1 MCWPLTKVND
11 YYFGPKQ
18 GKRLMCVSH
27 NKSCTFVCIKNY
39 IFVCVCVYVCEC
51 GKSCENV
58 LDFGL
63 TRRQF
68 GFFARKTNYYGQKES
83 FVGQKGECVFLCVTY
98 TTWFL
103 VYCCYCNCC
112 CVFYD
117 IFSQHFLCIP
127 NQFAKSAHFRFFL
140 DFPIPLLL
148 LLHIPTVPL

>member
-39 IFVCVCVYVCEC
+39 VCVCVCTYVSVENRVRTYLIL
-51 GKSCENV
+51 GSQGGSLDFSPEKQIIMARRRVLLARRENV
-58 LDFGL
+58 F
-63 TRRQF
+63 
-68 GFFARKTNYYGQKES
+68 
-83 FVGQKGECVFLCVTY
+83 FLCVTY

-117 IFSQHFLCIP
+117 VFSQHFLCIP